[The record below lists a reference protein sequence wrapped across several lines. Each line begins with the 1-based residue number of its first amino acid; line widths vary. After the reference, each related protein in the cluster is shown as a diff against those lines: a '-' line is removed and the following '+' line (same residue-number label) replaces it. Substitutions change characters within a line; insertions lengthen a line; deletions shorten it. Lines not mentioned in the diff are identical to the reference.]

1 MDRGR
6 RKSGSKVIV
15 SMRQQESMNDR
26 AKTMSSLPPI
36 FGGVSIVNPTVN
48 NLIRIMKFG
57 GSIYAAVRAAGNK
70 GLGRRSGQF
79 KYILLASV

>member
-1 MDRGR
+1 MIGQ
-6 RKSGSKVIV
+6 
-15 SMRQQESMNDR
+15 RQCLPCPP
-26 AKTMSSLPPI
+26 SL
-36 FGGVSIVNPTVN
+36 VVLSIVNPTVN